1 MRRHLFA
8 SSLSLAL
15 LLAVGT
21 PSRAAPAA
29 GESAKP
35 AEKAL
40 LDVKADPLT
49 GKIIATLPKPGL
61 DGVSARYIYLTQLGS
76 GLGSAPIGL
85 DRAAASESRILV
97 FRRIGKKVAAEVES
111 SKFVASSGDPDEQH
125 AVDTSFATSTLW
137 MGDVVSTA
145 KDGSY
150 TVDLA
155 GFLARDDMGIAQAIK
170 NGGGGDFRFVP
181 ELSAADPNFVKVF
194 PRNAEFAAK
203 LTFRS
208 DDPKPEVS
216 NIVSGNTLT
225 LVLRHSL
232 IALPE
237 PGYVPRT
244 DPYGYTIGLQK
255 VDFSAPLG
263 KPIVSDLARRFRLEK
278 IDAAAPRSPVKKPIV
293 VYIDRSAPE
302 PVRTAL
308 KEGVS
313 WWNSAFG
320 AAGFENAFSVDIL
333 PAGAD
338 PLDVRYNVV
347 NWVDRATRGWS
358 YGQPISDPRTGE
370 IIKGSV
376 LLGSLRTRQDLII
389 FQALVGA
396 GLTGTGDPN
405 DPISAALARIRQLGA
420 HEVGHALGLA
430 HNFAASTQGR
440 YSVMDYPGPR
450 VTLDASGA
458 PSLRD
463 AYGAGVGPW
472 DRFAI
477 KWLYAAKTD
486 AEARPILAQAR
497 AQGLRFVADDD
508 ARPVSAGQPLGSL
521 WDEGADPTAELR
533 RMMAVRRAAIER
545 FGTGALPT
553 GEPLAQLRRAFVP
566 IWLIDRYQ
574 IEAAAKSVGGVNFPY
589 IVAGE
594 NGAAQIVSGP
604 RQWAALYALLD
615 TLSPAELTVP
625 ARLNPLLSIG
635 FGGNGD
641 RQTDIEIIPT
651 AGGPVFD
658 PLKATEVGAVQTLDA
673 LLAAER
679 LNRLEAQHSAD
690 AGVPAPSQLFELLL
704 ARTLAE
710 SGTEVG
716 RRIATMSILALA
728 RVQRDAA
735 LSPTVSM
742 ELGGRLNRLADELA
756 RERGPAAQQD
766 WAHGLA
772 ALLKDREALDKALA
786 DPARFP
792 RVPPG
797 MPIGMD
803 EGL

>member
-8 SSLSLAL
+8 SSLSLAILVGAPSALHAQAGKAAASVPTEQPL
-15 LLAVGT
+15 LHV
-21 PSRAAPAA
+21 
-29 GESAKP
+29 
-35 AEKAL
+35 
-40 LDVKADPLT
+40 DADLLT
-49 GKIIATLPKPGL
+49 GKIVATFPKPAA
-61 DGVSARYIYLTQLGS
+61 DGVSARYIYLTQLGT

-85 DRAAASESRILV
+85 DRAAASETRILV
-97 FRRIGKKVAAEVES
+97 FRRIGKKVAAEVEN
-111 SKFVASSGDPDEQH
+111 SKFVASSGDPDEKH

-137 MGDVVSTA
+137 MGDVLNTA

-150 TVDLA
+150 TVDIS
-155 GFLARDDMGIAQAIK
+155 GFLARDDLGVPLAIK
-170 NGGGGDFRFVP
+170 NGGGGDFKFVP
-181 ELSAADPNFVKVF
+181 ELSAADPSFVKVF

-208 DDPKPEVS
+208 DEPKPEVS

-237 PGYVPRT
+237 PGYIPRK

-255 VDFSAPLG
+255 VDFSVPLG
-263 KPIVSDLARRFRLEK
+263 APIVNDLARRFRLEK
-278 IDAAAPRSPVKKPIV
+278 VDPVAARSPVKKPILF
-293 VYIDRSAPE
+293 YIDRSAPE

-313 WWNSAFG
+313 WWNAAFE
-320 AAGFENAFSVDIL
+320 AAGFENAFQVGVL
-333 PAGAD
+333 PEGAD

-358 YGQPISDPRTGE
+358 YGQPIADPRTGE

-405 DPISAALARIRQLGA
+405 DPITAALARIRQLGA

-450 VTLDASGA
+450 ITLDSSGA
-458 PSLRD
+458 PSLVD
-463 AYGAGVGPW
+463 AYGVGVGPW
-472 DRFAI
+472 DRFMI

-486 AEARPILAQAR
+486 SEGRALAAEANAE
-497 AQGLRFVADDD
+497 GLRFVADND

-521 WDEGADPTAELR
+521 WDDGPDPVAELR
-533 RMMAVRRAAIER
+533 RIMAVRRAAVER
-545 FGTGALPT
+545 FGTGALQA
-553 GEPLAQLRRAFVP
+553 GESLADLRRAFVP
-566 IWLIDRYQ
+566 IWLLDRYQ
-574 IEAAAKSVGGVNFPY
+574 VEAAAKSIGGMNFPY
-589 IVAGE
+589 VINGESGVAKLVPGS
-594 NGAAQIVSGP
+594 A
-604 RQWAALYALLD
+604 QWASLYALLD
-615 TLSPAELTVP
+615 TLLPAELTVP
-625 ARLNPLLSIG
+625 ARLNPLLSSG
-635 FGGNGD
+635 FGGDSD
-641 RQTDIEIIPT
+641 RQTEIEIIPT

-673 LLAAER
+673 LLAPER
-679 LNRLEAQHSAD
+679 LNRLEGQHAAD
-690 AGVPAPSQLFELLL
+690 ASVPAPSQLFDLLL
-704 ARTLAE
+704 DRTLSQA
-710 SGTEVG
+710 GTEVG
-716 RRIATMSILALA
+716 RRIATMSIFALA
-728 RVQRDAA
+728 RVQHEAT

-742 ELGGRLNRLADELA
+742 QLAGRLDRLADQLA
-756 RERGPAAQQD
+756 REHGAAAQQD
-766 WAHGLA
+766 WARGFA
-772 ALLKDREALDKALA
+772 ALLKDRQSLDKALA
-786 DPARFP
+786 DPARLP

-803 EGL
+803 EDL

>member
-1 MRRHLFA
+1 MSRHLFA

-15 LLAVGT
+15 ILAAGT
-21 PSRAAPAA
+21 PSYAAPANA
-29 GESAKP
+29 TVRADQP
-35 AEKAL
+35 L
-40 LDVKADPLT
+40 LDVKSDPLT
-49 GKIIATLPKPGL
+49 GKIVATFPKP
-61 DGVSARYIYLTQLGS
+61 DASGVSARYIYLTQLGT

-85 DRAAASESRILV
+85 DRAAASDTRILD
-97 FRRIGKKVAAEVES
+97 FRRIGKKVAAEVQN

-137 MGDVVSTA
+137 MGDIIKTNA
-145 KDGSY
+145 DGSY
-150 TVDLA
+150 TVDLSS
-155 GFLARDDMGIAQAIK
+155 FLARDDTGIAQSIR

-194 PRNAEFAAK
+194 PKNAEFAAK

-208 DDPKPEVS
+208 DEPKAEVS
-216 NIVSGNTLT
+216 NIVSGNTVT

-263 KPIVSDLARRFRLEK
+263 KPIVTDLARRFRLEK
-278 IDAAAPRSPVKKPIV
+278 VDPMAARSPVKKPIV
-293 VYIDRSAPE
+293 FYIDRSAPE

-313 WWNSAFG
+313 WWASAFD
-320 AAGFENAFSVDIL
+320 AAGFEDAFKVDIL
-333 PAGAD
+333 PPGAD

-358 YGQPISDPRTGE
+358 YGQPIADPRTGE

-405 DPISAALARIRQLGA
+405 DPITAALARIRQLGA
-420 HEVGHALGLA
+420 HEVGHAIGLA
-430 HNFAASTQGR
+430 HNFAASTEGR

-450 VTLDASGA
+450 VTLDANGA

-463 AYGAGVGPW
+463 AYGVGVGTW
-472 DRFAI
+472 DRFMI
-477 KWLYAAKTD
+477 KWLYGADTD
-486 AEARPILAQAR
+486 AEGRAVEAQAQ
-497 AQGLRFVADDD
+497 AQGLRFVADND
-508 ARPVSAGQPLGSL
+508 ARPVSAAQPLGSL
-521 WDEGADPTAELR
+521 WDDGADSVGELR
-533 RMMAVRRAAIER
+533 RIMQVRRAAVAR
-545 FGTGALPT
+545 FGTGALPA
-553 GEPLAQLRRAFVP
+553 GESLANLKRAFVP
-566 IWLIDRYQ
+566 IWLLDRYQ
-574 IEAAAKSVGGVNFPY
+574 VEAAAKAVGGVDFPY
-589 IVAGE
+589 VVNGQNAVAQVVP
-594 NGAAQIVSGP
+594 GAS
-604 RQWAALYALLD
+604 QWAALYALLD

-625 ARLNPLLSIG
+625 ARLNPLLSSG
-635 FGGNGD
+635 FGGDSD
-641 RQTDIEIIPT
+641 RQNDIEVIPT

-673 LLAAER
+673 LLAPER
-679 LNRLEAQHSAD
+679 LTRLEGQHAGD
-690 AGVPAPSQLFELLL
+690 ATVPAPSQLFQLLL
-704 ARTLAE
+704 DRTLAQTG
-710 SGTEVG
+710 SEVG
-716 RRIATMSILALA
+716 RRIATMSIMALA
-728 RVQRDAA
+728 RVQQDTD
-735 LSPTVSM
+735 LSPTIAM
-742 ELGGRLNRLADELA
+742 ELAGRLDRLADELQ
-756 RERGPAAQQD
+756 RERGPASQQD

-772 ALLKDREALDKALA
+772 ALLKDRQALDKALA
-786 DPARFP
+786 DPARLP

-797 MPIGMD
+797 MPIGEDD
-803 EGL
+803 EL